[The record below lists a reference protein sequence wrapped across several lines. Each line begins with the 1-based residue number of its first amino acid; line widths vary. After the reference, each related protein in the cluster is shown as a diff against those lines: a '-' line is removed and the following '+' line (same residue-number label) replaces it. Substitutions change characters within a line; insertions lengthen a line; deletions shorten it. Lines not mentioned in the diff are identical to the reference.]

1 MAFYGQCSNY
11 LPTCTKCCQERNDAL
26 AMQDY
31 IFSQSIGTLNPPKF
45 GKVLAA
51 KKVRD
56 SEEHLCVLYTV
67 ESSGPAD
74 RPPYMAAVDE
84 ESEAF
89 EEVAYVS
96 DYMSI
101 SRAPP

>member
-1 MAFYGQCSNY
+1 MRSSPGLVIKVSVDDYEQDRDVGMLALKAKAKPRKDKS
-11 LPTCTKCCQERNDAL
+11 PRN
-26 AMQDY
+26 ME
-31 IFSQSIGTLNPPKF
+31 
-45 GKVLAA
+45 
-51 KKVRD
+51 
-56 SEEHLCVLYTV
+56 SESAYAEL
-67 ESSGPAD
+67 GA